1 MSDTSGSARW
11 SDRLK
16 RLAEKSEDGFD
27 RIRHKLKSHT
37 GANGE
42 VTVLPFRSHG
52 TLTHLRVRGRV
63 LQDLQQA
70 TPSSE
75 DNAFR
80 NLAAMY
86 RRFGSKEVPGTRL
99 EISVGDASEQVV
111 ADSEG
116 YFEVRVARPDDHA
129 DDGEWIFA
137 KVRIVHSP
145 WGVPSIEDF
154 RAPVLVPAST
164 ARYGIISDVDD
175 TVLVT
180 HARRRLSMI
189 LRTALGNAATRLP
202 FRGVAELYQ
211 ALRRGPDGTSANPFF
226 YVSSSPWNLY
236 DFLLDFFELNELP
249 DGPFFLKDLGIGVEA
264 ASLRDHK
271 SHKLDTVTSIL
282 ETHSGLPFVLV
293 GDSGEKDPEIYH
305 EVVKRHPDRVAAV
318 VIRDVTETERDR
330 EVEVVMSE
338 ISEMGVPATL
348 AEDSA
353 HAARVLAEL
362 SLVASDSVDAVEAAT
377 LYVSPRDE
385 LDETL
390 DEAAA
395 TAEGDA

>member
-1 MSDTSGSARW
+1 MSDTRRPRGW

-16 RLAEKSEDGFD
+16 RLAEKTEDGFD
-27 RIRHKLKSHT
+27 RVRHTLKAHA

-52 TLTHLRVRGRV
+52 TSTHVRVRGRV
-63 LQDLQQA
+63 LQDLQPA

-86 RRFGSKEVPGTRL
+86 RRFGSKEVPGTRV
-99 EISVGDASEQVV
+99 EISLGAATEQVV

-116 YFEVRVARPDDHA
+116 YFDVRMERPSDHTTDD
-129 DDGEWIFA
+129 EWIFA
-137 KVRIVHSP
+137 DVRIVHSP
-145 WGVPSIEDF
+145 WGVPSIEQF

-180 HARRRLSMI
+180 NARRRLSMI

-202 FRGVAELYQ
+202 FGGVAELYQ
-211 ALRRGPDGTSANPFF
+211 ALRTGPDGTATNPFF

-236 DFLLDFFELNELP
+236 DFLLDFFELNGLP
-249 DGPFFLKDLGIGVEA
+249 DGPFFLKDLGIGAEA
-264 ASLRDHK
+264 ASLSDHK

-282 ETHSGLPFVLV
+282 DTHRGLSFVLV
-293 GDSGEKDPEIYH
+293 GDSGEKDPEIYR
-305 EVVKRHPDRVAAV
+305 EVVERHPDRVAAV
-318 VIRDVTETERDR
+318 VIRDVTDTERDK
-330 EVEVVMSE
+330 EVEVITAG
-338 ISEMGVPATL
+338 ISRMGIPATL
-348 AEDSA
+348 AADSA

-362 SLVASDSVDAVEAAT
+362 NLVAPDSVETVEAAT
-377 LYVSPRDE
+377 QYIGDRDE

-390 DEAAA
+390 DEAAEV
-395 TAEGDA
+395 AEDDA